1 MYDDFKGKSK
11 KIKPNDEDGLGE
23 NDVSKKDDDIDL
35 REGGID
41 DSLIDEIFDDES
53 DIEDDNDSYEDD
65 GDDDDEWDNG
75 FTEED
80 GNY

>member
-11 KIKPNDEDGLGE
+11 KIKPNNEDGLGE
-23 NDVSKKDDDIDL
+23 DDDIDL
-35 REGGID
+35 GEGGMD
-41 DSLIDEIFDDES
+41 DSLIDEIFDDEG

-65 GDDDDEWDNG
+65 GDDDEWDNG